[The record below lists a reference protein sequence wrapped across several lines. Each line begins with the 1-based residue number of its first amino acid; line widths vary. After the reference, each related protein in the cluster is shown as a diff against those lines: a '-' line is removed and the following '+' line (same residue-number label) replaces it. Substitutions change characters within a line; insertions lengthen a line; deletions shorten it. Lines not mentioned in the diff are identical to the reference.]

1 MQANVLS
8 DTLARLDALTNWERR
23 PREDMKVGLEP
34 IQDLMQRLGNPH
46 KTFRVVHVGGTK
58 GKGSVSSLVESGL
71 RRAGLKVGR
80 YSSPHVEHVT
90 ERISILQE
98 PTSESSL
105 AYAISRTM
113 DAVEAARLENTAA
126 ADATWFDVFTASAF
140 VRFRDAG
147 LDWVVVE
154 VGLGGRLDSTNVVHG
169 EVAVT
174 TNIELEHTEVLGTS
188 REAIAIEKIGILKKN
203 ATLVTTLAAE
213 DSAGRILKDRADALG
228 CCVLRTQQPSHA
240 PIEQRNVEIAGLIL
254 DSLGDKGV
262 LTTHADFNETPVG
275 KWLLDRSTR
284 ESARLPGRM
293 ERFRLNGSSV
303 VLDGAH
309 VPFNLQA
316 VLHDLTGQAGLD
328 GACVAVVAL
337 GSDKDAVGFLNVLS
351 QGVAKAVFTELPA
364 PGRSCSPVEL
374 KSFADQILL
383 SGEIVADSIQAFR
396 RGVQLAEEMGGWVL
410 VTGSLRLVGIIRGLI
425 APKY

>member
-8 DTLARLDALTNWERR
+8 DTLARLDTLTNWERR

-71 RRAGLKVGR
+71 RRAGLQVGG

-90 ERISILQE
+90 ERVSIMQE

-126 ADATWFDVFTASAF
+126 ADATWFDVFAASEF

-147 LDWVVVE
+147 LDWVVME

-174 TNIELEHTEVLGTS
+174 
-188 REAIAIEKIGILKKN
+188 
-203 ATLVTTLAAE
+203 
-213 DSAGRILKDRADALG
+213 AGRILQDRADALG
-228 CCVLRTQQPSHA
+228 CCVLRTQLPSHA
-240 PIEQRNVEIAGLIL
+240 PIEERNVEEPQG
-254 DSLGDKGV
+254 KE
-262 LTTHADFNETPVG
+262 THKFLV
-275 KWLLDRSTR
+275 RS
-284 ESARLPGRM
+284 RLWWVKI
-293 ERFRLNGSSV
+293 E
-303 VLDGAH
+303 
-309 VPFNLQA
+309 A
-316 VLHDLTGQAGLD
+316 VLRPVITLTQ
-328 GACVAVVAL
+328 
-337 GSDKDAVGFLNVLS
+337 
-351 QGVAKAVFTELPA
+351 
-364 PGRSCSPVEL
+364 
-374 KSFADQILL
+374 
-383 SGEIVADSIQAFR
+383 R
-396 RGVQLAEEMGGWVL
+396 RFG
-410 VTGSLRLVGIIRGLI
+410 
-425 APKY
+425 